1 MIIKSIQLNN
11 FRIYKGKNLIDLSV
25 TDDENIIIVSGKNG
39 FGKTTFLMSLVW
51 CLYGRQMSDVD
62 DIYKKEIENNGNYRQ
77 YIKSSL
83 NRQAE
88 FEGKTKFSVSVIFSR
103 ITTIPDVTCNEL
115 KITRTYY
122 TEGNKEENLE
132 ILIDGSESE
141 LVKDVGAE
149 HFIRDFIMPK
159 EIAKFF
165 FFDAEKIVSLAE
177 IHTGEQRQELS
188 RAFSEVLG
196 INQYQNL
203 KDDLDQYLDKLKS
216 ETANAKEKSEL
227 KRLKT
232 EAEIADDRIKEVQ
245 ERIESLN
252 EDALALKYE
261 ISKLQE
267 KLIKQ
272 GSVITVDELNK
283 LIDRKEDLEKQV
295 AILNTEL
302 KNHYEII
309 PFAIAGNLLTE
320 VLEQVILERDII
332 SEKFNDDRA
341 EQVADNIINDLIKIP
356 HPDNLV
362 INYKVQEYYINNLKE
377 LISKHLGG
385 GNSRKN
391 ANPNVQDEVI
401 HNLSETEKAELNK
414 FTNNIRLSFKETFN
428 RINSDYLRSKNELND
443 INKKIKLA
451 EEKSE
456 NPLVKAD
463 RERKSQLEK
472 EYDDILRN
480 VGVLEQEIS
489 TNNETKI
496 QSKKE
501 IKRISDKLKV
511 SKSKQE
517 ISEEVE
523 KSIKYLKKFIADFK
537 IEKKHSLSRRIK
549 EGLDVLLHKK
559 SFISDVQIEI
569 LGDDIEINLI
579 DARGKEINKD
589 SLSKGE
595 QQMYATA
602 LLKGLVDESNIDF
615 PVFIDSP
622 MQKFDIDHSNS
633 IVKHFYPEVSNQVI
647 IFPLLKKEMTRDEF
661 KVLLPSISKTFLI
674 KNTDNEQSTFEQV
687 ENKEELFDVFE
698 KDYQDAV

>member
-1 MIIKSIQLNN
+1 MIIKSIELNN
-11 FRIYKGKNLIDLSV
+11 FRIYKDRNLIDLSV
-25 TDDENIIIVSGKNG
+25 TDNENIIIVSGKNG

-51 CLYGRQMSDVD
+51 SLYGRQMSDVD

-88 FEGKTKFSVSVIFSR
+88 FEGKTKFSVSVTFSN

-122 TEGNKEENLE
+122 TEGNKEEDLD
-132 ILIDGSESE
+132 ILIDGYESE

-177 IHTGEQRQELS
+177 IHTAEQRQKLS
-188 RAFSEVLG
+188 RAYSEVLG
-196 INQYQNL
+196 IKQYQSL
-203 KDDLDQYLDKLKS
+203 KEDLEQYLDKLKS
-216 ETANAKEKSEL
+216 ETANAKEKAEL

-232 EAEIADDRIKEVQ
+232 DSEIADDRIKEVQ
-245 ERIESLN
+245 DEINNLEEEASGM
-252 EDALALKYE
+252 KYE
-261 ISKLQE
+261 INKLQE

-272 GSVITVDELNK
+272 GSVITVEQLNELK
-283 LIDRKEDLEKQV
+283 DRKEDLEKQV

-309 PFAIAGNLLTE
+309 PFAITGNLLTE

-332 SEKFNDDRA
+332 SQKFNDDRV

-362 INYKVQEYYINNLKE
+362 INYKVQEYYIDNLKD
-377 LISKHLGG
+377 LIYKHLGG
-385 GNSRKN
+385 DSTKEINS
-391 ANPNVQDEVI
+391 NVQSEVI
-401 HNLSETEKAELNK
+401 HNLSETEKAKLNQ
-414 FTNNIRLSFKETFN
+414 FINNIRLSFKETFN
-428 RINSDYLRSKNELND
+428 RINSEYLRSKNELND

-463 RERKSQLEK
+463 RERKSSLEK
-472 EYDDILRN
+472 QYDDILRN
-480 VGVLEQEIS
+480 VGVLEQEIA
-489 TNNETKI
+489 TNNDTKI

-511 SKSKQE
+511 SKGKQD
-517 ISEEVE
+517 ISDEVE

-549 EGLDVLLHKK
+549 EGLDILLHKR
-559 SFISDVQIEI
+559 SFVSDVQVEI

-633 IVKHFYPEVSNQVI
+633 IVKHFYPKVSNQVI

-661 KVLLPSISKTFLI
+661 NVLLPSISKTFLI
-674 KNTDNEQSTFEQV
+674 KNTDNEQSTFEEV

>member
-1 MIIKSIQLNN
+1 MVIKSIELNN
-11 FRIYKGKNLIDLSV
+11 FRIYKGKNPIDLSV
-25 TDDENIIIVSGKNG
+25 SDTENIIIVSGKNG

-62 DIYKKEIENNGNYRQ
+62 DIYKKEIESNGNYRQ

-88 FEGKTKFSVSVIFSR
+88 YNGETKFSVSVTFSN

-115 KITRTYY
+115 KITRTYF
-122 TEGNKEENLE
+122 TEGNREEDLE
-132 ILIDGSESE
+132 ILIDGYESE
-141 LVKDVGAE
+141 LVKDIGAE

-177 IHTGEQRQELS
+177 IHTAEQRQKLS
-188 RAFSEVLG
+188 RAYSEVLG
-196 INQYQNL
+196 IKQYQSL
-203 KDDLDQYLDKLKS
+203 KEDLEQYLDKLKS
-216 ETANAKEKSEL
+216 ETANAKEKAEL

-232 EAEIADDRIKEVQ
+232 DAEIAEDRIKEIKVQ
-245 ERIESLN
+245 IKDLEEEASGM
-252 EDALALKYE
+252 KYE
-261 ISKLQE
+261 INKLQE

-272 GSVITVDELNK
+272 GSVITVEQLNDLK
-283 LIDRKEDLEKQV
+283 GRKEDLEHKV
-295 AILNTEL
+295 GILNNDL
-302 KNHYEII
+302 KSHYEII
-309 PFAIAGNLLTE
+309 PFAIVGSLLTE

-332 SEKFNDDRA
+332 SQKFNDDRV
-341 EQVADNIINDLIKIP
+341 ELVADNIINDLIKIP
-356 HPDNLV
+356 HPDDLV
-362 INYKVQEYYINNLKE
+362 INYKVQEYYIENLKN
-377 LISKHLGG
+377 LIHKHLGG
-385 GNSRKN
+385 DSTKEDVSDSQR
-391 ANPNVQDEVI
+391 EVM
-401 HNLSETEKAELNK
+401 HNFSETEKAELNQ
-414 FTNNIRLSFKETFN
+414 FINNIRLSFKETFN
-428 RINSDYLRSKNELND
+428 RINSDYVRSKNELNE

-472 EYDDILRN
+472 DYDDLLRRI
-480 VGVLEQEIS
+480 GVLEQEIE
-489 TNNETKI
+489 TNDTTKT

-511 SKSKQE
+511 SKSKQQ
-517 ISEEVE
+517 ISNEVE
-523 KSIKYLKKFIADFK
+523 KSIKYLKRFIADFK

-549 EGLDVLLHKK
+549 EGLDILLHKR
-559 SFISDVQIEI
+559 SFISDVQVEI

-579 DARGKEINKD
+579 DSRGKDINKD

-633 IVKHFYPEVSNQVI
+633 IVKHFYPKVSNQVI
-647 IFPLLKKEMTRDEF
+647 IFPLLKKEMTSDEF
-661 KVLLPSISKTFLI
+661 NILLPSISKTFLI
-674 KNTDNEQSTFEQV
+674 KNINNEQSTFEHV
-687 ENKEELFDVFE
+687 ENKEDLFEVFE

>member
-1 MIIKSIQLNN
+1 MIIKSIQLDN

-25 TDDENIIIVSGKNG
+25 TDKENIVIVSGKNG

-62 DIYKKEIENNGNYRQ
+62 EIYKKEIENNGNYRQ

-88 FEGKTKFSVSVIFSR
+88 FEGKTKFSVSVTFSD
-103 ITTIPDVTCNEL
+103 ITTIPDVTCNEI

-122 TEGNKEENLE
+122 TEGNKDEDLE
-132 ILIDGSESE
+132 ILIDEYESE
-141 LVKDVGAE
+141 LVKDIGAE

-177 IHTGEQRQELS
+177 IHTAEQRQKLS
-188 RAFSEVLG
+188 RAYSEVLG
-196 INQYQNL
+196 IKQYQSL
-203 KDDLDQYLDKLKS
+203 KEDLEQYLDKLKS
-216 ETANAKEKSEL
+216 ETANAKEKAEL

-232 EAEIADDRIKEVQ
+232 DVEIAEDRIKEIKDQ
-245 ERIESLN
+245 IKNLDDEKSG
-252 EDALALKYE
+252 LKYE
-261 ISKLQE
+261 INKLQE

-272 GSVITVDELNK
+272 GSVITVDQLNDLK
-283 LIDRKEDLEKQV
+283 ERKDDLEKQV

-309 PFAIAGNLLTE
+309 PFAITGSLLTE
-320 VLEQVILERDII
+320 ILEQVVLERDLINQ
-332 SEKFNDDRA
+332 KFNEDKV
-341 EQVADNIINDLIKIP
+341 EQLADNIINDLIKIP
-356 HPDNLV
+356 HPTDLV
-362 INYKVQEYYINNLKE
+362 ISYKVQEYYIGNLKK
-377 LISKHLGG
+377 LIQKHVGG
-385 GNSRKN
+385 DSIKN
-391 ANPNVQDEVI
+391 TDSTIKGEII
-401 HNLSETEKAELNK
+401 HNLSESEKAELNQ
-414 FTNNIRLSFKETFN
+414 FINNIRLSFKETFN
-428 RINSDYLRSKNELND
+428 RINSDYLRSKNELNE

-463 RERKSQLEK
+463 RERKLLLEK
-472 EYDDILRN
+472 DYEEILGN
-480 VGVLEQEIS
+480 IGVLEQEI
-489 TNNETKI
+489 TNHNETKI

-511 SKSKQE
+511 SESKRE
-517 ISEEVE
+517 ISNEVE

-537 IEKKHSLSRRIK
+537 IEKKHSLSKRIK

-559 SFISDVQIEI
+559 SFINDVQVEI
-569 LGDDIEINLI
+569 IGDDIEINLL
-579 DARGKEINKD
+579 DGRGKDINKD

-602 LLKGLVDESNIDF
+602 LLKGLVDESNITF

-633 IVKHFYPEVSNQVI
+633 IVKHFYPNVSDQVI
-647 IFPLLKKEMTRDEF
+647 IFPLLKKEMTQQEF
-661 KVLLPSISKTFLI
+661 NILLPNISKTYLI
-674 KNTDNEQSTFEQV
+674 KNTDNEQSTFEEV
-687 ENKEELFDVFE
+687 ENKKELFNVFE
-698 KDYQDAV
+698 KEYQDAI

>member
-1 MIIKSIQLNN
+1 MIIKSIELDN

-25 TDDENIIIVSGKNG
+25 SDNENIIIVSGKNG

-62 DIYKKEIENNGNYRQ
+62 DIYKKEIESNGNYRQ

-88 FEGKTKFSVSVIFSR
+88 FEGKTKFSVSITFSN

-115 KITRTYY
+115 KITRTYF
-122 TEGNKEENLE
+122 TKGNKEEDLD
-132 ILIDGSESE
+132 ILIDGYESE

-177 IHTGEQRQELS
+177 IHTPEQRQNLS
-188 RAFSEVLG
+188 KAYSEVLG
-196 INQYQNL
+196 IKQYQNL
-203 KDDLDQYLDKLKS
+203 KEDLEQYLDKLKS
-216 ETANAKEKSEL
+216 ETANAKEKAEL

-232 EAEIADDRIKEVQ
+232 DVEIADDRINEVQ
-245 ERIESLN
+245 EQIKNFEEEASG
-252 EDALALKYE
+252 LKYD
-261 ISKLQE
+261 INKLQE

-272 GSVITVDELNK
+272 GSVITVDQLNELK
-283 LIDRKEDLEKQV
+283 ERKITLEKQV

-332 SEKFNDDRA
+332 SQKFNDDKI
-341 EQVADNIINDLIKIP
+341 EQVADDIINDLINTP

-362 INYKVQEYYINNLKE
+362 INYKVQEYYIDNLKK
-377 LISKHLGG
+377 LIHKHLSGDSKMKTDAD
-385 GNSRKN
+385 N
-391 ANPNVQDEVI
+391 QEEVI
-401 HNLSETEKAELNK
+401 HNLSETEKAKLNQ
-414 FTNNIRLSFKETFN
+414 FINNIRLSFKETFN
-428 RINSDYLRSKNELND
+428 RINSDYVRSKNELND

-463 RERKSQLEK
+463 RERKLQLEK
-472 EYDDILRN
+472 DYDDILRN
-480 VGVLEQEIS
+480 IGVLQQDITS
-489 TNNETKI
+489 NNETKI

-511 SKSKQE
+511 SKGKQQ
-517 ISEEVE
+517 ISNEVQ
-523 KSIKYLKKFIADFK
+523 KSIRYLKTFIANFK
-537 IEKKHSLSRRIK
+537 IEKKHSLSKRIK
-549 EGLDVLLHKK
+549 EGLDILLHKK
-559 SFISDVQIEI
+559 SFISDVNVEI

-633 IVKHFYPEVSNQVI
+633 IVKHFYPKVSNQVI
-647 IFPLLKKEMTRDEF
+647 IFPLLKKEMTQDEF
-661 KVLLPSISKTFLI
+661 NILLPSISKTFLI
-674 KNTDNEQSTFEQV
+674 KNTDNEQSKFEQI
-687 ENKEELFDVFE
+687 ERKEELFEIFE
-698 KDYQDAV
+698 KDYQDAI

>member
-1 MIIKSIQLNN
+1 MIIKSIELDN
-11 FRIYKGKNLIDLSV
+11 FRIYKGQNIIDLSV
-25 TDDENIIIVSGKNG
+25 NENENIIIVSGKNG

-62 DIYKKEIENNGNYRQ
+62 EIYKKEIENNGNYRQ

-88 FEGKTKFSVSVIFSR
+88 YEGETKFSVSVIFTD
-103 ITTIPDVTCNEL
+103 IMTIPDVTCNEL
-115 KITRTYY
+115 RITRTYY
-122 TEGNKEENLE
+122 TKGNKDEDLE
-132 ILIDGSESE
+132 ILIDGYESE

-203 KDDLDQYLDKLKS
+203 KDDLEQYLDKLKS
-216 ETANAKEKSEL
+216 ETANAREKAEL

-232 EAEIADDRIKEVQ
+232 DSEEADDRINEIQ
-245 ERIESLN
+245 EEIKSLE
-252 EDALALKYE
+252 EDASALKYE
-261 ISKLQE
+261 VGKLQE

-272 GSVITVDELNK
+272 GSVITVEELNN
-283 LIDRKEDLEKQV
+283 LIERGKGLEKQV
-295 AILNTEL
+295 AILNSEL
-302 KNHYEII
+302 KNYYEII
-309 PFAIAGNLLTE
+309 PFAIAGNLLTD
-320 VLEQVILERDII
+320 VLEQVIIERDII
-332 SEKFNDDRA
+332 SQKFNEDRV
-341 EQVADNIINDLIKIP
+341 EQMADNIINDLIKIP
-356 HPDNLV
+356 HPEDLV
-362 INYKVQEYYINNLKE
+362 ISYKVQDYFIENLKK

-385 GNSRKN
+385 DSSKQISSDIK
-391 ANPNVQDEVI
+391 AEVI
-401 HNLSETEKAELNK
+401 HNLSETEKAELSQ
-414 FTNNIRLSFKETFN
+414 FINNIRLSFKETFN
-428 RINSDYLRSKNELND
+428 RINSDYVRSKNELND

-456 NPLVKAD
+456 NPLVKVD
-463 RERKSQLEK
+463 RERKHQLEK

-480 VGVLEQEIS
+480 IGVLEQEIS
-489 TNNETKI
+489 TNNDTKVH
-496 QSKKE
+496 SKKE

-511 SKSKQE
+511 SRGKQAISK
-517 ISEEVE
+517 EVE

-549 EGLDVLLHKK
+549 NGLDILLHKK
-559 SFISDVQIEI
+559 SFVSDVQVEI

-579 DARGKEINKD
+579 DSRGKEINKD

-622 MQKFDIDHSNS
+622 MQKFDIDHSHS
-633 IVKHFYPEVSNQVI
+633 IVKHFYPKVSDQVI
-647 IFPLLKKEMTRDEF
+647 IFPLLKKEMTQDEF
-661 KVLLPSISKTFLI
+661 NVLLPSISKTFLI
-674 KNTDNEQSTFEQV
+674 KNTDNEQSTFEQI
-687 ENKEELFDVFE
+687 EKKEELFDVFE

>member
-1 MIIKSIQLNN
+1 MIIKSIELNN
-11 FRIYKGKNLIDLSV
+11 FRIYKDRNLIDLSV
-25 TDDENIIIVSGKNG
+25 TDNENIIIVSGKNG

-88 FEGKTKFSVSVIFSR
+88 FEGKTKFSVSVTFSN

-122 TEGNKEENLE
+122 TEGNKEEDLD
-132 ILIDGSESE
+132 ILIDGYESE

-177 IHTGEQRQELS
+177 IHTAEQRQKLS
-188 RAFSEVLG
+188 RAYSEVLG
-196 INQYQNL
+196 IKQYQSL
-203 KDDLDQYLDKLKS
+203 KEDLEQYLDKLKS
-216 ETANAKEKSEL
+216 ETANAKEKAEL

-232 EAEIADDRIKEVQ
+232 DAEIADDRIKEIQ
-245 ERIESLN
+245 DEIKSL
-252 EDALALKYE
+252 EEEASGMKYE
-261 ISKLQE
+261 INKLQE

-272 GSVITVDELNK
+272 GSVITVEQLNELK
-283 LIDRKEDLEKQV
+283 DRKEDLEKQV

-332 SEKFNDDRA
+332 SQKFNDDRV

-362 INYKVQEYYINNLKE
+362 INYKVQEYYIDNLKD
-377 LISKHLGG
+377 LIYKHLGG
-385 GNSRKN
+385 DSTKETNSN
-391 ANPNVQDEVI
+391 AQGEVI
-401 HNLSETEKAELNK
+401 HNLSETEKAELNQ
-414 FTNNIRLSFKETFN
+414 FINNIRLSFKETFN
-428 RINSDYLRSKNELND
+428 RINSEYVRSKNELND

-463 RERKSQLEK
+463 RERKSSLEK
-472 EYDDILRN
+472 QYDDILRN
-480 VGVLEQEIS
+480 VGVLEQEIA
-489 TNNETKI
+489 TNNDTKI

-511 SKSKQE
+511 SKGKQD
-517 ISEEVE
+517 ISDEVE

-549 EGLDVLLHKK
+549 EDLDILLHKR
-559 SFISDVQIEI
+559 SFVSDVQVEI

-633 IVKHFYPEVSNQVI
+633 IVKHFYPKVSNQVI

-661 KVLLPSISKTFLI
+661 NVLLPSISKTFLI
-674 KNTDNEQSTFEQV
+674 KNTDNEQSTFEEV

>member
-1 MIIKSIQLNN
+1 MIIKSIELNN
-11 FRIYKGKNLIDLSV
+11 FRIYKSTNFIDLSV
-25 TDDENIIIVSGKNG
+25 SDKENIIIVSGKNG

-77 YIKSSL
+77 YIKNSL

-88 FEGKTKFSVSVIFSR
+88 FEGKTKFSVSITFSN

-115 KITRTYY
+115 KITRTYF
-122 TEGNKEENLE
+122 TEGNKDEDLE
-132 ILIDGSESE
+132 ILIDGYESE
-141 LVKDVGAE
+141 LVKNVGTE

-177 IHTGEQRQELS
+177 IHTAEQRQKLS
-188 RAFSEVLG
+188 RAYSEVLG
-196 INQYQNL
+196 IKQYQSL
-203 KDDLDQYLDKLKS
+203 KEDLEQYLDKLKS
-216 ETANAKEKSEL
+216 ETANAKEKAEL

-232 EAEIADDRIKEVQ
+232 DEEIANDRIKEAQ
-245 ERIESLN
+245 SQIKNLEEEASG
-252 EDALALKYE
+252 LKYD
-261 ISKLQE
+261 INKLQE

-272 GSVITVDELNK
+272 GSVITIEQLNELK
-283 LIDRKEDLEKQV
+283 ERKDAREKQV

-320 VLEQVILERDII
+320 VLEQIILERDII
-332 SEKFNDDRA
+332 NQKFNADKV
-341 EQVADNIINDLIKIP
+341 EQVADNIINDLINTP
-356 HPDNLV
+356 HPNELV
-362 INYKVQEYYINNLKE
+362 INYKVQEYYIDNLKK
-377 LISKHLGG
+377 LIYKHLSGESKIETKS
-385 GNSRKN
+385 NT
-391 ANPNVQDEVI
+391 QEEVI
-401 HNLSETEKAELNK
+401 HNLSETEKAKLGQ
-414 FTNNIRLSFKETFN
+414 FINNIRLSFKETFN
-428 RINSDYLRSKNELND
+428 RINSDYVRSKNELND

-456 NPLVKAD
+456 NPLVKTD
-463 RERKSQLEK
+463 RERKLQLEK
-472 EYDDILRN
+472 DYDDILRKI
-480 VGVLEQEIS
+480 GVLQQNIAS
-489 TNNETKI
+489 NDETKV

-511 SKSKQE
+511 SKGKQQ
-517 ISEEVE
+517 ISNEVQ

-537 IEKKHSLSRRIK
+537 IEKKHSLSKRIK
-549 EGLDVLLHKK
+549 EGLDILLHKK
-559 SFISDVQIEI
+559 KFISDVTVEI

-579 DARGKEINKD
+579 DTRGKDINKD

-615 PVFIDSP
+615 PLFIDSP

-633 IVKHFYPEVSNQVI
+633 IVKHFYPKVSNQVI
-647 IFPLLKKEMTRDEF
+647 IFPLLKKEMTQDEF
-661 KVLLPSISKTFLI
+661 NILLPCISKTFLI
-674 KNTDNEQSTFEQV
+674 KNTDNEQSKFEQV
-687 ENKEELFDVFE
+687 EKKEELFEIFE
-698 KDYQDAV
+698 KDYQDAI

>member
-11 FRIYKGKNLIDLSV
+11 FRIYKGQNIIDLSV
-25 TDDENIIIVSGKNG
+25 TDHENIIIVSGKNG

-88 FEGKTKFSVSVIFSR
+88 FEGKTKFSVSVTFSG

-122 TEGNKEENLE
+122 TEGNKEEDLE
-132 ILIDGSESE
+132 ILIDGYESE
-141 LVKDVGAE
+141 LVKDIGAE
-149 HFIRDFIMPK
+149 HFIRDFIMPM

-177 IHTGEQRQELS
+177 IHTAEQRQKLS
-188 RAFSEVLG
+188 YAFSEVLG
-196 INQYQNL
+196 IKQYQNL
-203 KDDLDQYLDKLKS
+203 KDDLEQYLDKLKS
-216 ETANAKEKSEL
+216 ESANTKEKAEL

-232 EAEIADDRIKEVQ
+232 DVEIADDRIKEVQ
-245 ERIESLN
+245 EEIKNLEEEASGM
-252 EDALALKYE
+252 KYE
-261 ISKLQE
+261 INKLQE

-272 GSVITVDELNK
+272 GSVITVEQLNELK
-283 LIDRKEDLEKQV
+283 DRKDDLEKQV
-295 AILNTEL
+295 GILNAEL
-302 KNHYEII
+302 KKHYEII
-309 PFAIAGNLLTE
+309 PFAISGNLLTE
-320 VLEQVILERDII
+320 VLGQVIIERDII
-332 SEKFNDDRA
+332 SQKFNDDRV

-356 HPDNLV
+356 HPEDLV
-362 INYKVQEYYINNLKE
+362 INYKVQEYYIDNLKQ
-377 LISKHLGG
+377 LIYKHIGG
-385 GNSRKN
+385 ESDRNQEYHTN
-391 ANPNVQDEVI
+391 TQVI
-401 HNLSETEKAELNK
+401 HNFSEPEKSELNQ
-414 FTNNIRLSFKETFN
+414 FINNIRLSFKETFN
-428 RINSDYLRSKNELND
+428 RINSDYIRAKNELNG
-443 INKKIKLA
+443 INKQIKLA

-472 EYDDILRN
+472 EYESILRN
-480 VGVLEQEIS
+480 IGVLEQEIS
-489 TNNETKI
+489 TNSDTKVN
-496 QSKKE
+496 SKKE

-511 SKSKQE
+511 SKGKQQ
-517 ISEEVE
+517 ISQEVE
-523 KSIKYLKKFIADFK
+523 KSIKYLKNFIADFK

-549 EGLDVLLHKK
+549 EGLDILLHKK
-559 SFISDVQIEI
+559 SFISDVHVEI
-569 LGDDIEINLI
+569 LGDDIEIDLI

-633 IVKHFYPEVSNQVI
+633 IVKHFYPKVSNQVI
-647 IFPLLKKEMTRDEF
+647 IFPLLKKEMTREEF
-661 KVLLPSISKTFLI
+661 NILLPSISKTFLI
-674 KNTDNEQSTFEQV
+674 KNTDNEQSTFEHV

-698 KDYQDAV
+698 KDYQDAI